1 MLAHQRQEYQA
12 VKDSIIRYEREMLRV
27 FGFIVHCDHPHKL
40 LISFVKVL
48 DGGQDLIQEAWNI
61 VNDRCVCVCVL
72 WVGVGVCVLCA
83 CVCVC
88 VCACACACSCVC
100 VCVRLEHRQ

>member
-1 MLAHQRQEYQA
+1 

-48 DGGQDLIQEAWNI
+48 DGDQDLIQEAWNI
-61 VNDRCVCVCVL
+61 VNDRCVVLWTLLPQECLCMHMRASVCFVWVCMCVCV
-72 WVGVGVCVLCA
+72 
-83 CVCVC
+83 
-88 VCACACACSCVC
+88 
-100 VCVRLEHRQ
+100 H